1 MKHSF
6 ISRIRRMIPAAFIIL
21 LFLSGCGADTAS
33 DQNGA
38 TESGDPISVSSF
50 KLNTIV
56 TLRIYDSTDSS
67 LLDGALSVCDQ
78 YEALFSRTLE
88 TSEIYRLNHSDTYPV
103 PVSEETAD
111 LIRFSLDY
119 CSLTDGAFDITIL
132 PVAELWDFTSSEPA
146 VPSSDEI
153 KEALTHV
160 GWEQVSLEE
169 DEDGQF
175 CVSLADPE
183 AGIDLGAVAKG
194 YIADR
199 IKEYLTQSGVE
210 SAMIDLGGNIL
221 TVGDRPD
228 QTPFV
233 IGIQR
238 PFADRNELCAA
249 IEITDW
255 SVVSSGIYERC
266 FTDPDTGEFYHHI
279 LNPSTGYSYQNN
291 LIQVT
296 ILSKSSAVGDALST
310 SCFALGLDKGL
321 DLINS
326 LDDVYAIFITDDYQL
341 HYSDRLTEQFT
352 IREITE

>member
-1 MKHSF
+1 MKKTLTLIF
-6 ISRIRRMIPAAFIIL
+6 TALLCFFII
-21 LFLSGCGADTAS
+21 SGCQKS
-33 DQNGA
+33 DNTNG
-38 TESGDPISVSSF
+38 TVYNPPVSSTSF
-50 KLNTIV
+50 MFDTVTNITIYSAKTEDNPEEILKDVTKICNDLENKLSKTIEESDV
-56 TLRIYDSTDSS
+56 NRINKSK
-67 LLDGALSVCDQ
+67 G
-78 YEALFSRTLE
+78 EAVE
-88 TSEIYRLNHSDTYPV
+88 VSD
-103 PVSEETAD
+103 ETAE
-111 LIRFSLDY
+111 LINLSKKYSEL
-119 CSLTDGAFDITIL
+119 SKGAFDITIAPL
-132 PVAELWDFTSSEPA
+132 SEVWNFQNKNPTP
-146 VPSSDEI
+146 PSDDEI
-153 KEALTHV
+153 NTLLTSV
-160 GWEQVSLEE
+160 GM
-169 DEDGQF
+169 DFINIDGNT
-175 CVSLADPE
+175 VTKTNPDTE
-183 AGIDLGAVAKG
+183 IDLGGIAKG

-221 TVGDRPD
+221 TVGGRPD

-238 PFADRNELCAA
+238 PFADRNELCAT
-249 IEITDW
+249 IEVRDW

-266 FTDPDTGEFYHHI
+266 FPDPVTGEFYHHI